1 MMGVVGSRTSW
12 GLPPLVRATRMAGT
26 VCTSRRSLCGEGL
39 YQVIR
44 AHDEKLLGTVTKV
57 GSVWRAT
64 LLSGATLE
72 PTKTREA
79 LVEEMLIDSLAP

>member
-1 MMGVVGSRTSW
+1 M
-12 GLPPLVRATRMAGT
+12 
-26 VCTSRRSLCGEGL
+26 
-39 YQVIR
+39 IR
-44 AHDEKLLGTVTKV
+44 AHDEKLLGTVTKA